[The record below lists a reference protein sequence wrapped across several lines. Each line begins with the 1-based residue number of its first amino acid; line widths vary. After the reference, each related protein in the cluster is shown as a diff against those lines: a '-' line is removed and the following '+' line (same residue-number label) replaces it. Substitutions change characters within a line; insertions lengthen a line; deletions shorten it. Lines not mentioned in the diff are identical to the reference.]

1 MENFRKT
8 PTTGLVPEE
17 VKKIC
22 RGLAPKDRE
31 KQLLCVIEEE
41 TKQGFEF
48 LKEYPRIVT
57 ILGSART
64 PEGDPYYEAA
74 RECGA
79 RLVEEF
85 GVAVATGGG
94 PGIMEAANRGA
105 QEVGGKSLGIGIAL
119 PHEQGINPYVT
130 GSLTFHFFFTR
141 KVIMSYAAKA
151 YIFFPGGYGT
161 LNELFEFLTLVQ
173 TEKVPAMPIYL
184 YGSEYWNP
192 LLSLVED
199 ELRGRRY
206 IDPKDEHLF
215 IITDSL
221 DEIMEGLAHF
231 LKKEEPVVPVTA

>member
-17 VKKIC
+17 IKKIC
-22 RGLAPKDRE
+22 RGLAPTDRT
-31 KQLLCVIEEE
+31 KQLLCVTEEE
-41 TKQGFEF
+41 LKQGFEF
-48 LKEYPRIVT
+48 LHEYPRIVT

-74 RECGA
+74 RECGSQ
-79 RLVEEF
+79 LVKEF

-105 QEVGGKSLGIGIAL
+105 KEAGGHSLGVGIAL
-119 PHEQGINPYVT
+119 PHEQSINMYAT
-130 GSLTFHFFFTR
+130 TSISFHFFFTR

-173 TEKVPAMPIYL
+173 TQKVPPIPIFL

-199 ELRGRRY
+199 ELRDRRY
-206 IDPKDEHLF
+206 IDPRDEHLF
-215 IITDSL
+215 VITDSIA
-221 DEIMEGLAHF
+221 EILQGLSHF
-231 LKKEEPVVPVTA
+231 LKKEE

>member
-17 VKKIC
+17 IKKIC
-22 RGLAPKDRE
+22 RGLAPTDRT
-31 KQLLCVIEEE
+31 KQLLCVTEEE
-41 TKQGFEF
+41 LKQGFEF
-48 LKEYPRIVT
+48 LHEHPRIVT

-64 PEGDPYYEAA
+64 PEGDQYYEAA
-74 RECGA
+74 RECGK
-79 RLVEEF
+79 RLVEDF

-105 QEVGGKSLGIGIAL
+105 QEAGGHSLGVGITL
-119 PHEQGINPYVT
+119 PNEQSINPYAT
-130 GSLTFHFFFTR
+130 ASISFHFFFTR

-173 TEKVPAMPIYL
+173 TQKVPPIPIYL
-184 YGSEYWNP
+184 YGSAYWNP

-199 ELRGRRY
+199 ELRDNHY
-206 IDPKDEHLF
+206 IDPRDEHLF
-215 IITDSL
+215 TITDSL
-221 DEIMEGLAHF
+221 DEIMQGLSHF
-231 LKKEEPVVPVTA
+231 LKKEESAPQTV